1 MSMRISARGTTDR
14 LLAHIQEATRRLNET
29 QERVAS
35 GRRINRPSD
44 DPFATARSL
53 AARTKMDMVQ
63 QRSRTVDLANTELG
77 VVESALSALGSVV
90 TRAQELAVQADSSA
104 LDGDARRQIA
114 TEVAEMLNE
123 VLSISNT
130 SHAGRPIF
138 AGHQGGP
145 AFTPDIPANPTTYT
159 YNGDT
164 GEVLREIGDGER
176 MAVNI
181 QGEPLFDGI
190 FQTLVSFRDALAA
203 NDRTAMNAAAGQLSH
218 EMDTV
223 LTARGEV
230 GARMRR
236 LDLAMARLEEDE
248 LSLETTI
255 ASLEEVDITAEVVEL
270 QMRDTAFQAS
280 LAAAG
285 RSLGVS
291 LLDFLR

>member
-14 LLAHIQEATRRLNET
+14 MLSHITEATSRLNET

-44 DPFATARSL
+44 DPFATARAL
-53 AARTKMDMVQ
+53 AARTKLDLVT
-63 QRSRTVDLANTELG
+63 QRTRTVDLASTELG
-77 VVESALSALGSVV
+77 VVESALTALGTVM
-90 TRAQELAVQADSSA
+90 TRAQELSVQADSA
-104 LDGDARRQIA
+104 GLDSGARQQIA

-123 VLSISNT
+123 VLSIANT
-130 SHAGRPIF
+130 THGGRPIF
-138 AGHQGGP
+138 GGHQGGAP
-145 AFTPDIPANPTTYT
+145 FAPDLPANPTAFI

-164 GEVLREIGDGER
+164 GDVLREIGEGER
-176 MAVNI
+176 IAVNI

-190 FQTLVSFRDALAA
+190 FAALVSFRDGLIA
-203 NDRTAMNAAAGQLSH
+203 NNRTAMNAASSQISN
-218 EMDTV
+218 EIDTV

-236 LDLAMARLEEDE
+236 LDMAWARLEEEE
-248 LSLETTI
+248 LALRTSI
-255 ASLEEVDITAEVVEL
+255 SGLEEVDITAEVVEL
-270 QMRDTAFQAS
+270 QMRDTAFQAA
-280 LAAAG
+280 LAATS